1 MPKSIVATDA
11 LMQPIAQF
19 SFGLRAGNL
28 IYIGATAGTD
38 ADRRLSGSTPGLVD
52 MGAQARRMFSNLDL
66 SLKLLGGT
74 IDDVVRLKSYLTDWR
89 DLPGYQMATAEYLQS
104 RALCRSTVGTP
115 GFPLP
120 QATVEAEMLAVVG
133 RKPAPPAPFAN
144 SDVAPL
150 LPASG
155 VMAGDQHYC
164 TAAPVDSEGN
174 IAAGG
179 ITLQAELTLR
189 NLVQTLKAS
198 GLSLTEVV
206 MLNVTLSDIR
216 LYPDFD
222 KTFRRFFGAPYP
234 ARSIQAVSLEHP
246 DMLLQIE
253 SSAVKGGGRPVYGRG
268 QPQCLAAASPGMLAG
283 DCLYM
288 SGQIGML
295 PDESFAGGVQAQTE
309 AAWARIHAI
318 LDEAGM
324 QPDDVI
330 HTTNS
335 LTDWRHYAG
344 FNAGFGAS
352 ISPPY
357 PPRAT
362 VLAGLVDPRA
372 LVQIEALADRKGRN
386 AAVIGFQSR

>member
-1 MPKSIVATDA
+1 MPKSIVTTAA

-19 SFGLRAGNL
+19 SFGLRAGDL

-38 ADRRLSGSTPGLVD
+38 ASRRLAGSTPGLVD
-52 MGAQARRMFSNLDL
+52 TAAQARRMFSNLDL

-74 IDDVVRLKSYLTDWR
+74 IDDAVRLKSYLTDWR
-89 DLPGYQMATAEYLQS
+89 DLPGYMTAAAEYLQS
-104 RALCRSTVGTP
+104 RVLCLSTVGTS

-120 QATVEAEMLAVVG
+120 QATVEAEILAVVG
-133 RKPAPPAPFAN
+133 RKSDQAARFAN
-144 SDVAPL
+144 SDVSPL
-150 LPASG
+150 QASG

-164 TAAPVDSEGN
+164 TAAPVDSDGN
-174 IAAGG
+174 VAAGG
-179 ITLQAELTLR
+179 VALQAELTLR
-189 NLVQTLKAS
+189 NLVQLLKAS

-206 MLNVTLSDIR
+206 MLNVALSDIR

-222 KTFRRFFGAPYP
+222 KAFRHFFGAPYP
-234 ARSIQAVSLEHP
+234 ALSIQAVSLDRP

-253 SSAVKGGGRPVYGRG
+253 STAVRGGGRPVYGFG
-268 QPQCLAAASPGMLAG
+268 QPRCLAAASPGMLAG

-309 AAWARIHAI
+309 AAWARIRAI
-318 LDEAGM
+318 LEEAGM
-324 QPDDVI
+324 QPDDII
-330 HTTNS
+330 HTSNN
-335 LTDWRHYAG
+335 LTDWRDYAS
-344 FNAGFGAS
+344 FNAGFGANVA
-352 ISPPY
+352 PPY

-372 LVQIEALADRKGRN
+372 LIQIEALASRKGRD

>member
-1 MPKSIVATDA
+1 MPRSIVATDA

-19 SFGLRAGNL
+19 SFGLRAGDL

-38 ADRRLSGSTPGLVD
+38 AARCLSGSMPGRVD
-52 MGAQARRMFSNLDL
+52 TRAQARRMFSNLDL
-66 SLKLLGGT
+66 SLKLLGGS
-74 IDDVVRLKSYLTDWR
+74 IEDVVRLKSYLTDWR
-89 DLPGYQMATAEYLQS
+89 DLPGYRQETAEYFQS
-104 RALCRSTVGTP
+104 RVVCRSTVGTP

-120 QATVEAEMLAVVG
+120 QATVEAEMLAVAG
-133 RKPAPPAPFAN
+133 RKPGPPVPIADGDAPP
-144 SDVAPL
+144 

-155 VMAGDQHYC
+155 VMAGEQHYC
-164 TAAPVDSEGN
+164 TAVPVDSGGN
-174 IAAGG
+174 VAAGG
-179 ITLQAELTLR
+179 IASQAELALR
-189 NLVQTLKAS
+189 NLAQTLKAS

-216 LYPDFD
+216 LCPDFNEM
-222 KTFRRFFGAPYP
+222 FRQFFDAPYP
-234 ARSIQAVSLEHP
+234 ACSIQAASLEHTG
-246 DMLLQIE
+246 MLLQIE
-253 SSAVKGGGRPVYGRG
+253 SSAVKGGGRPIYGRG
-268 QPQCLAAASPGMLAG
+268 QLPCPAAASPGMLAG

-288 SGQIGML
+288 SGQMGML
-295 PDESFAGGVQAQTE
+295 HDGSFSGGVQAQTE

-330 HTTNS
+330 HTTNN

-344 FNAGFGAS
+344 FNAGFAAYV
-352 ISPPY
+352 SPPY

-372 LVQIEALADRKGRN
+372 LVQIEAMAHRKGRN
-386 AAVIGFQSR
+386 AAVIGFQPR